1 MWNIAVKGIN
11 EVGRWEKGVCFG
23 EDRCALRERR
33 GRFGEMSGCVVE
45 RRAGCFGR
53 WAMGRRRRG
62 RVAAK
67 GGFVLT
73 VQR

>member
-1 MWNIAVKGIN
+1 MG
-11 EVGRWEKGVCFG
+11 EKGVCFG
-23 EDRCALRERR
+23 EDWCALRERS

-53 WAMGRRRRG
+53 WAMGRSG
-62 RVAAK
+62 CGSVAAK